1 MITIA
6 CMLWDPNAASFDFS
20 RCYDETWVEK
30 LYRGFARNL
39 TLPFRFVCFSERER
53 DFCEPIDQERIEG
66 RLDYSACIE
75 PYRLGEPMILVG
87 LDTIVTGN
95 CDHLAMYCLEAK
107 RLAVPLDPYAPH
119 QVCNGVALVPPGH
132 QHIAIAHDGR
142 TNDMDWIRAQSPAVI
157 DGLFPGQ
164 VLSYK
169 AHVKKH
175 GLRDARIVYFHGQ
188 EKPHQEWTKV
198 KWIRE
203 HWR

>member
-6 CMLWDPNAASFDFS
+6 TLLWSPNENSYGFS
-20 RCYDETWVEK
+20 RMYDETWVEK

-39 TLPFRFVCFSERER
+39 SLPFRFVCFTDRPR

-87 LDTIVTGN
+87 LDTVVTGN
-95 CDHLAMYCLEAK
+95 CDELAYYCLTGK

-119 QVCNGVALVPPGH
+119 QVCNGVALVPRGH

-142 TNDMDWIRAQSPAVI
+142 TNDMDWIRQHDPAVI
-157 DGLFPGQ
+157 DHMWPGQ

-169 AHVKKH
+169 VQVKPM
-175 GLRDARIVYFHGQ
+175 GLGGARLVYFHGHS
-188 EKPHQEWTKV
+188 KPHQLGHV
-198 KWIRE
+198 GWIRE

>member
-1 MITIA
+1 MITVA
-6 CMLWDPNAASFDFS
+6 TLLWSPNANSFDFS
-20 RCYDETWVEK
+20 RAYDETWVEK

-39 TLPFRFVCFSERER
+39 SMPFRFVCFTDRPR
-53 DFCEPIDQERIEG
+53 DFCEAIDQEPIRG

-75 PYRLGEPMILVG
+75 PYGLGEPMILVG
-87 LDTIVTGN
+87 LDTVVTGN
-95 CDHLAMYCLEAK
+95 CDDLALYCLTRT

-142 TNDMDWIRAQSPAVI
+142 TNDMDWIRQHDPAVI
-157 DGLFPGQ
+157 DTLFPGQ

-169 AHVKKH
+169 VHVKPR
-175 GLRDARIVYFHGQ
+175 GLGDARIVYFHGA
-188 EKPHQEWTKV
+188 EKPHEIYHNTPWL
-198 KWIRE
+198 RE